1 MPIDAGIYGQ
11 FAEPARSTADYQA
24 QYDSQAQR
32 QMQLQQNRLALMQAQ
47 QLDKERSGLRDAV
60 QSGQVNLQD
69 PNHLARLQAMFPTAG
84 PAFVAGIDKSASTRA
99 GMLKDTAQAGHY
111 TAQTGELNAKTARDD
126 YASAAKFVMVNP
138 TLDNARRAIYKMADK
153 YGGSALADLQQLE
166 QIGDDPDG
174 IRQWAAGHSD
184 LAAKETLP
192 KTGVQDNGGSLQP
205 IATNVFTGAVTNVGA
220 PTAKMQT
227 PDSVAS
233 VGATLEGQKIT
244 DKRER
249 ELAGARLS
257 QERNLAGKPV
267 YDAERGVV
275 IAPGSATATPVMIG
289 GAPIGAKDKPLTESQ
304 GNAAAFAMRAQ
315 NALDNLGKVDSIS
328 NGDYY
333 KSKLPWGS
341 GNFMMSQAGQQAV
354 NAEKQFIAGVLRKES
369 GAAISNGEY
378 QTYGDQFFPRPG
390 DTPEQLAVKAQ
401 NRSVALEG
409 LKVQAGPSGAAQAD
423 SALKKAV
430 SGAPV
435 AGGKPSAN
443 GSPSRIT
450 DDAGYNALPSGATF
464 VGPDGKTR
472 RKP

>member
-47 QLDKERSGLRDAV
+47 QLDKERSGLQSDL
-60 QSGQVNLQD
+60 QSGRYNLLD
-69 PNHLARLQAMFPTAG
+69 PTHRVDVLSRYPNAAG
-84 PAFVAGIDKSASTRA
+84 PLVKAVEESQGKQATTMR
-99 GMLKDTAQAGHY
+99 DTEQAGHY
-111 TAQTGELNAKTARDD
+111 KAQAGEINAKTARED

-166 QIGDDPDG
+166 QIGDNPDG

-205 IATNVFTGAVTNVGA
+205 TATNVFTGAVTPVGA
-220 PTAKMQT
+220 ATAKVQT
-227 PDSVAS
+227 PENIANNETSRKNNAATIAGEDRRAAAS
-233 VGATLEGQKIT
+233 RAQAL
-244 DKRER
+244 D
-249 ELAGARLS
+249 
-257 QERNLAGKPV
+257 LAGKPT

-275 IAPGSATATPVMIG
+275 VDARAGTASPVMLG

-430 SGAPV
+430 SSAPA
-435 AGGKPSAN
+435 AGGKPQPASSAT
-443 GSPSRIT
+443 RIT